1 MGVFDRKAAI
11 KQAIADGSVP
21 TEQLEIWAQLF
32 HSKNK
37 LSDDDIDEI
46 GEKLPGIKAYSA
58 KVKADRKAAEE
69 EALKPVKK
77 AKISLKRGTV

>member
-21 TEQLEIWAQLF
+21 AEQLEIWAQLF

-37 LSDDDIDEI
+37 LSDADIDEI
-46 GEKLPGIKAYSA
+46 GEKLPGLKKYAA
-58 KVKADRKAAEE
+58 KVKEDKKAAEE
-69 EALKPVKK
+69 AALKPVKK
-77 AKISLKRGTV
+77 TKITLKRGTV